1 MADTPPPTDTLS
13 VEQVLAITDPG
24 EVNRD
29 SHTRLDRFVINFGN
43 IVAWA
48 FPMLMVAIVSQVIL
62 RANGHNQ
69 AWLDDLQWWIYG
81 FAMLTAFGY
90 AIVTASHV
98 RVDIFHQNYSPARK
112 ARIEAFA
119 LGWLL
124 IPFLALMTDV
134 MFHYAVAS
142 IESGEGSSSP
152 NGLHRLYIL
161 KSTLP
166 FLFFFAG
173 LAAYSGVRK
182 NMAVFTDVTWPRTL
196 IWLFPSAVF
205 ILWRAFHYLA
215 YWAVALT
222 DSETPTRRITREYAI
237 FDYLHYAAFAAV
249 LVLIIAGLA
258 MRRSKDA
265 A

>member
-1 MADTPPPTDTLS
+1 MSDSTETLS
-13 VEQVLAITDPG
+13 VEAVLAITDPG

-29 SHTRLDRFVINFGN
+29 SHTKVDRFVINVGN
-43 IVAWA
+43 VVAWA
-48 FPMLMVAIVSQVIL
+48 FPLLMVAIVSQVIL
-62 RANGHNQ
+62 RASGYNQ

-90 AIVTASHV
+90 AIVTVSHV
-98 RVDIFHQNYSPARK
+98 RVDIFHQYYNPERK

-124 IPFLALMTDV
+124 IPFLAMMTDV

-161 KSTLP
+161 KTAMP
-166 FLFFFAG
+166 FLFV
-173 LAAYSGVRK
+173 LALMASYSGVRK
-182 NMAVFTDVTWPRTL
+182 NMAIFTSVDWPRTL
-196 IWLFPSAVF
+196 IWVFPSAVF
-205 ILWRAFHYLA
+205 VLWRTLHYLA

-222 DSETPTRRITREYAI
+222 DSETATRRITREYAM
-237 FDYLHYAAFAAV
+237 FEYLHIAAFVAV
-249 LVLIIAGLA
+249 IVVIIAGLA
-258 MRRSKDA
+258 MGRKKDA
-265 A
+265 T

>member
-1 MADTPPPTDTLS
+1 MSDPMQTPS
-13 VEQVLAITDPG
+13 VEDVLAISDPG

-29 SHTRLDRFVINFGN
+29 SHTKADRFVINFGN
-43 IVAWA
+43 VVAWA
-48 FPMLMVAIVSQVIL
+48 FPLLMIAIVAQVFL
-62 RANGHNQ
+62 RANGVNQ
-69 AWLDDLQWWIYG
+69 AWLDDLQWWMYG

-90 AIVTASHV
+90 AIVTNSHV
-98 RVDIFHQNYSPARK
+98 RVDILHQNFSEARK

-124 IPFLALMTDV
+124 LPFLALMTDV

-142 IESGEGSSSP
+142 IEAGEGSSSP

-161 KSTLP
+161 KASLP
-166 FLFFFAG
+166 FLFV
-173 LAAYSGVRK
+173 LAIVATYSALCK
-182 NMAVFTDVTWPRTL
+182 NIAKFTERDLPHTL

-205 ILWRAFHYLA
+205 ILWRALHYVM

-222 DSETPTRRITREYAI
+222 DSETPTRRITREYGI
-237 FDYLHYAAFAAV
+237 FDYGH
-249 LVLIIAGLA
+249 IIALVAVVAVIGVTL
-258 MRRSKDA
+258 MLSRKKGA